1 MPLVWRLAPSEFAR
15 KLDGEGSRLFGARW
29 TSRGRTAVYTSSYLS
44 LAMLEVYVN
53 IAQEL
58 RDHLPVLQAVRLAI
72 PDDASAT
79 QVSQEQLGTLMTEP
93 DATAASRRVGDG
105 WLDQGDTLVLEVP
118 SILVPEESN
127 LVLNPAHPRMREVK
141 IISTRAFHFDPR
153 LVVPRA

>member
-1 MPLVWRLAPSEFAR
+1 
-15 KLDGEGSRLFGARW
+15 
-29 TSRGRTAVYTSSYLS
+29 
-44 LAMLEVYVN
+44 MLEVYVN

-79 QVSQEQLGTLMTEP
+79 QVSQEQLGTLMAEP

-153 LVVPRA
+153 LVTPRT